1 MKSKILPR
9 NELRDAL
16 QALRAQGKTK
26 KIVFTNGCFDIL
38 HVGHVRYLHEARRL
52 GDLLVVGM
60 NSDSSVRGI
69 KGQGRPINP
78 EASRAEVLAALADV
92 DFVTIFDEP
101 DPLSL
106 VTLLEP
112 DVMVKGGDWD
122 LENLIGA
129 DVVRARGGSVRV
141 IPYVEGDSTTDLI
154 EKIVGKALREERG
167 GKSGKI

>member
-1 MKSKILPR
+1 LKSKILPR
-9 NELRDAL
+9 GELREAL
-16 QALRAQGKTK
+16 QALRAEGKAQK
-26 KIVFTNGCFDIL
+26 AVFTNGCFDIL

-69 KGQGRPINP
+69 KGPGRPINP

-101 DPLSL
+101 DPLAL

-112 DVMVKGGDWD
+112 DVMVKGGDWTP
-122 LENLIGA
+122 ENIIGA
-129 DVVRARGGSVRV
+129 DVVRARGGSVQV
-141 IPYVEGDSTTDLI
+141 IPYVEGDSTTGMI
-154 EKIVGKALREERG
+154 EKIVEKALKKERG
-167 GKSGKI
+167 GKSG

>member
-9 NELRDAL
+9 GELCKAL
-16 QALRAQGKTK
+16 QALRAQGKAEK
-26 KIVFTNGCFDIL
+26 VVFTNGCFDIL

-60 NSDSSVRGI
+60 NSDSSVRAL
-69 KGQGRPINP
+69 KGPGRPINT

-112 DVMVKGGDWD
+112 DVMVKGGDWA
-122 LENLIGA
+122 LENIIGA
-129 DVVRARGGSVRV
+129 DVVLARGGSVQV
-141 IPYVEGDSTTDLI
+141 IPYVEGDSTTGLI
-154 EKIVGKALREERG
+154 EKIIEKALREKRE
-167 GKSGKI
+167 GKSS